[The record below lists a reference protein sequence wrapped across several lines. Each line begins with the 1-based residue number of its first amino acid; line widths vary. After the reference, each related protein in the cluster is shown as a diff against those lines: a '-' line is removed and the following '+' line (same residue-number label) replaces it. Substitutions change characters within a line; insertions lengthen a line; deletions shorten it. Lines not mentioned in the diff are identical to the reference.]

1 MIAAQGNRLSH
12 IANGQI
18 RTDPKMPLAERL
30 YVLDTR
36 LADLLIEH
44 TPDSAAVEEVFVNT
58 NAQSTLKLAHAR
70 GVILLAAARRG
81 IVVGEYAARLVKKAV
96 VGTGAAEKA
105 QVQAM
110 LKILLPGVKI
120 AGPDAADALAVAICH
135 AHHGAGR
142 KAR

>member
-18 RTDPKMPLAERL
+18 KTDSKMPLAERL
-30 YVLDTR
+30 YVIDTL
-36 LADLLIEH
+36 LADIIVEH

-110 LKILLPGVKI
+110 LKILLPGVVI

-142 KAR
+142 TAR

>member
-18 RTDPKMPLAERL
+18 KTDPKMPLAERL

-36 LADLLIEH
+36 LAELLIEH
-44 TPDSAAVEEVFVNT
+44 SPDGAAVEEVFVNT